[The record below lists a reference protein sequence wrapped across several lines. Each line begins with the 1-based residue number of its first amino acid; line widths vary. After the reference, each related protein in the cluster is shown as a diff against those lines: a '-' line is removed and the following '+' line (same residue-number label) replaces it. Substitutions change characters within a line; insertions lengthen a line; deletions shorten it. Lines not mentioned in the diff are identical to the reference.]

1 MRAIPALAATPVGP
15 GGGGGRRHAGPGG
28 ISYVRAPHWFSALR
42 TAGILGAATC
52 VAATGRVVILS
63 PNIPDDER
71 AKAAGIGE
79 FLRKPIDGSELV
91 AAVDRY
97 CDRER
102 GPGSPSGGSRHN
114 RPSSPDP
121 A

>member
-1 MRAIPALAATPVGP
+1 MPGMDGWQVWERMRAIPALAATP
-15 GGGGGRRHAGPGG
+15 
-28 ISYVRAPHWFSALR
+28 
-42 TAGILGAATC
+42 
-52 VAATGRVVILS
+52 VVILS

-71 AKAAGIGE
+71 AKAAGIRE

-97 CDRER
+97 CDRKR
-102 GPGSPSGGSRHN
+102 GPGSPSGGNRHD